1 MFILLGMKI
10 MNTTFGSAG
19 TYHTSRMNQVQTPEP
34 TKGQEPTPQSYPPL
48 TIITHI
54 IHTHSETNKFYIEIK
69 PNAYLSEGMSLAI
82 GCFPPDPFLI
92 EFCLVSP

>member
-34 TKGQEPTPQSYPPL
+34 TKWREPTPQSYPPL
-48 TIITHI
+48 TVMAHTIPLTHKR
-54 IHTHSETNKFYIEIK
+54 TDFT
-69 PNAYLSEGMSLAI
+69 
-82 GCFPPDPFLI
+82 
-92 EFCLVSP
+92 